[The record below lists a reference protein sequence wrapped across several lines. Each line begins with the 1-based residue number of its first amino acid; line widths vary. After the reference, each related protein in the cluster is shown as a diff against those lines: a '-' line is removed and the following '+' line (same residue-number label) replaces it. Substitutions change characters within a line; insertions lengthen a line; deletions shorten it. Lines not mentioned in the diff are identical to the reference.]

1 MAMAGKDRVQKYR
14 NNLRK
19 EGCARLEVWIGLGPI
34 QDLRDTAKRKKLEVW
49 EAVQE
54 AVQAYVAGNREF
66 EKQSKSIPKESL

>member
-1 MAMAGKDRVQKYR
+1 MAIPTKARVQKYR
-14 NNLRK
+14 TKLRQ

-54 AVQAYVAGNREF
+54 AVQAYVAGNGEM
-66 EKQSKSIPKESL
+66 ENKQNQS

>member
-1 MAMAGKDRVQKYR
+1 VATPSKDRVQKYR
-14 NNLRK
+14 TKLRQ

-34 QDLRDTAKRKKLEVW
+34 QDLRETAKRKKLEVW